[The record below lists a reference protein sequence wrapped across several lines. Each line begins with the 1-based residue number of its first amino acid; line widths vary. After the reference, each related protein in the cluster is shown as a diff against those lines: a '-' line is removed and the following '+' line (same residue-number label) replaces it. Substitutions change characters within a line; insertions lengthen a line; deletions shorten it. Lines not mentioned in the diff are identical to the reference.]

1 MFKLYLN
8 FLRGITTNWIVA
20 LGVALTTAGFLLFII
35 FLFLSLAGAIT
46 NAYVGLLIYLIL
58 PTCFVLGLLLVP
70 IGWFLH
76 KRRSGKTTKEL
87 LAERFES
94 EDVKPRLCGS
104 SIVGMILLLTAVNL
118 VFFGGASM
126 KMLQFMDQPEF
137 CGTACHVMK
146 PEWTVY
152 QESPHA
158 RVACVDCHVGENP
171 EAIVQSKFSG
181 MRQIAQLTLGS
192 YEQPIPTP
200 VHQLRPSRETCENC
214 HWAEKK
220 HGRRLKLI
228 TRYQMDEASTPRYTT
243 LNIKIGSNDGGRKVI
258 HWHAS
263 KDDLV
268 RYASVDDKR
277 EEIIWVEAMQEDG
290 VYKRYTNR
298 TLVSTITGDEIVRS
312 MDCVDCHNR
321 VTHVYEDP
329 SDGIDRRIAEGVLDR
344 SLPYLKREALAAV
357 TRDYPDME
365 AAMGGIERR
374 VQFFYRRSYPD
385 LATAKRVEI
394 DSAVSTL
401 QAFYR
406 RNIHPEM
413 SVTWNS
419 YPDQLTHPASRK
431 GCFRC
436 HNENI
441 ADEAGEPIEDEC
453 TLCHSIIANDSPVP
467 FRFQMTVQE
476 KGDPDAAMHRYLK
489 EEFLST
495 LR

>member
-20 LGVALTTAGFLLFII
+20 LGVALTTASFLLFII
-35 FLFLSLAGAIT
+35 FLLLSLAGAIT
-46 NAYVGLLIYLIL
+46 NAYVGLLIYLTL
-58 PTCFVLGLLLVP
+58 PAAFVLGLLLIP
-70 IGWFLH
+70 IGWLLH
-76 KRRSGKTTKEL
+76 KKKSGKTTKEL
-87 LAERFES
+87 LEESFES
-94 EDVKPRLCGS
+94 EHVQPRFYGS
-104 SIVGMILLLTAVNL
+104 NILGIILLLTVVNL

-126 KMLQFMDQPEF
+126 KMLQFMDQASF

-158 RVACVDCHVGENP
+158 RVDCVDCHVGEST

-181 MRQIAQLTLGS
+181 MRQMKELALGS

-200 VHQLRPSRETCENC
+200 VHELRPSRETCENC

-228 TRYQMDEASTPRYTT
+228 TRYQTDEASTPRYTA
-243 LNIKIGSNDGGRKVI
+243 LNTKIGSNDGGRRVI

-268 RYASVDDKR
+268 RYTSVGDKR

-290 VYKRYTNR
+290 TYKRYMNR
-298 TLVSTITGDEIVRS
+298 TLVSSITGDEIVRS

-329 SDGIDRRIAEGVLDR
+329 SDGIDWRIAEGMLDR

-357 TRDYPDME
+357 TSDYPDME
-365 AAMGGIERR
+365 AAMEGIERR
-374 VQFFYRRSYPD
+374 LQFFYRRNHPD
-385 LATAKRVEI
+385 LATAKQVEI
-394 DSAVSTL
+394 DDAVSTL

-419 YPDQLTHPASRK
+419 YPDQLGHPAREK

-441 ADEAGEPIEDEC
+441 LDEAGKPIEDEC
-453 TLCHSIIANDSPVP
+453 TLCHSIIANDSPDP
-467 FRFQMTVQE
+467 FRFQMAVRE
-476 KGDPDAAMHRYLK
+476 EGDPDAPMHRYLK

>member
-20 LGVALTTAGFLLFII
+20 LGVALTTASFLLFII
-35 FLFLSLAGAIT
+35 FLLLSLAGAIT
-46 NAYVGLLIYLIL
+46 NAYVGLLIYLTL
-58 PTCFVLGLLLVP
+58 PASFVLGVLLIP
-70 IGWFLH
+70 IGWLLH

-87 LAERFES
+87 LAERFGAG
-94 EDVKPRLCGS
+94 DVQPRFYGS
-104 SIVGMILLLTAVNL
+104 NIVGIILLLTVMNL

-126 KMLQFMDQPEF
+126 KMLHFMDQASF

-158 RVACVDCHVGENP
+158 RVDCVDCHVGEST

-181 MRQIAQLTLGS
+181 MRQMVQLARGS

-228 TRYQMDEASTPRYTT
+228 TRYQMDEASTPRYTA
-243 LNIKIGSNDGGRKVI
+243 LNIKIGSNDGGRRVI

-268 RYASVDDKR
+268 RYASVGDKR

-298 TLVSTITGDEIVRS
+298 TLVSSITGDEIVRS

-329 SDGIDRRIAEGVLDR
+329 SDGIDWRIAEGMLDR

-357 TRDYPDME
+357 ARDYPDME
-365 AAMGGIERR
+365 AAMEGIERR
-374 VQFFYRRSYPD
+374 LQFFYRRNYPD
-385 LATAKRVEI
+385 LATAKQVEI

-401 QAFYR
+401 QAFYL

-419 YPDQLTHPASRK
+419 YPNQLGHRARAK

-441 ADEAGEPIEDEC
+441 LDEEGKPIEDEC
-453 TLCHSIIANDSPVP
+453 TLCHSIIANDSPDP
-467 FRFQMTVQE
+467 FRFQMAVQE
-476 KGDPDAAMHRYLK
+476 EGDPDAPMHRYLK

>member
-20 LGVALTTAGFLLFII
+20 LGVALTTASFLLFII
-35 FLFLSLAGAIT
+35 FLLLSLAGAIT
-46 NAYVGLLIYLIL
+46 NAYVGLLIYLTL
-58 PTCFVLGLLLVP
+58 PTCFVLGILLIP

-76 KRRSGKTTKEL
+76 KSSSGKTTDEL
-87 LAERFES
+87 LAERFDPE
-94 EDVKPRLCGS
+94 EVKPRFYGS
-104 SIVGMILLLTAVNL
+104 SVVGMILLLTAINL

-126 KMLQFMDQPEF
+126 TMLRFMDQANF
-137 CGTACHVMK
+137 CGTACHVMN
-146 PEWTVY
+146 PEWTAY

-158 RVACVDCHVGENP
+158 RVACVDCHVGERT
-171 EAIVQSKFSG
+171 EAVVQSKFSG
-181 MRQIAQLTLGS
+181 MRQIAQLAMDS
-192 YEQPIPTP
+192 YTRPIPTP

-214 HWAEKK
+214 HWAAKK

-228 TRYQMDEASTPRYTT
+228 THYQRDEASTPRYTT

-290 VYKRYTNR
+290 AYKRYTNR
-298 TLVSTITGDEIVRS
+298 TLVSKITDDEIVRS

-329 SDGIDRRIAEGVLDR
+329 SEGIDRRIAETMLDR

-357 TRDYPDME
+357 TRDYPDRR
-365 AAMGGIERR
+365 AAMEGIERR
-374 VQFFYRRSYPD
+374 LHFFYRRNYPD

-394 DSAVSTL
+394 DNAVSTL
-401 QAFYR
+401 QAFYL

-419 YPDQLTHPASRK
+419 YPDQLGHPAREK

-441 ADEAGEPIEDEC
+441 VDEAGRPIEDEC
-453 TLCHSIIANDSPVP
+453 TLCHSIIANDSPDP

-476 KGDPDAAMHRYLK
+476 SGDPDAPMHRYLK

-495 LR
+495 LQ

>member
-20 LGVALTTAGFLLFII
+20 LGVALTTASFLLFII
-35 FLFLSLAGAIT
+35 FLLLSLAGAIT
-46 NAYVGLLIYLIL
+46 NAYVGLLLYLTL
-58 PTCFVLGLLLVP
+58 PGCFVLGVLLIP
-70 IGWFLH
+70 IGWFVH

-87 LAERFES
+87 LAERFDPE
-94 EDVKPRLCGS
+94 EVKPRFYGS
-104 SIVGMILLLTAVNL
+104 SVVGMILLLTVVNL

-126 KMLQFMDQPEF
+126 KMLQFMDQANF
-137 CGTACHVMK
+137 CGTACHVMN

-158 RVACVDCHVGENP
+158 RVACVDCHVGESA
-171 EAIVQSKFSG
+171 EAVVQSKFSG
-181 MRQIAQLTLGS
+181 MRQMAQLALDS
-192 YEQPIPTP
+192 YTRPIPTP

-214 HWAEKK
+214 HWAAKK

-228 TRYQMDEASTPRYTT
+228 TRYQTDEASTPRYTT

-268 RYASVDDKR
+268 RYTSVDDKR

-290 VYKRYTNR
+290 AYKRYTNR
-298 TLVSTITGDEIVRS
+298 TLVSKISEDEIVRS

-329 SDGIDRRIAEGVLDR
+329 SEGIDLRIAETMLDR
-344 SLPYLKREALAAV
+344 GLSYLKREALAAV
-357 TRDYPDME
+357 TRGYPDMR
-365 AAMGGIERR
+365 AAMEGIERR
-374 VQFFYRRSYPD
+374 IHFFYRRNYPD

-394 DSAVSTL
+394 DNAVSTL
-401 QAFYR
+401 QAFYL

-413 SVTWNS
+413 SVTWNT
-419 YPDQLTHPASRK
+419 YPDQLGHPAREK

-441 ADEAGEPIEDEC
+441 VDEAGRPIEDEC
-453 TLCHSIIANDSPVP
+453 TLCHSIIANDSPDP
-467 FRFQMTVQE
+467 FRFQMMVQE
-476 KGDPDAAMHRYLK
+476 KGDPDAPMHRYLK

>member
-20 LGVALTTAGFLLFII
+20 LGVALTTSSFLLFII
-35 FLFLSLAGAIT
+35 FLLLSLAGAIT
-46 NAYVGLLIYLIL
+46 NAYVGLLIYLTL
-58 PTCFVLGLLLVP
+58 PSSFVLGLLLIP
-70 IGWFLH
+70 IGWFVH
-76 KRRSGKTTKEL
+76 KKRSGKMTKEL
-87 LAERFES
+87 LEERFES
-94 EDVKPRLCGS
+94 EDIKQRFYGS
-104 SIVGMILLLTAVNL
+104 NIIGMILLLTAINL
-118 VFFGGASM
+118 LFFGGASM
-126 KMLQFMDQPEF
+126 TMLQFMDQPHF

-158 RVACVDCHVGENP
+158 RVDCVDCHVGESA
-171 EAIVQSKFSG
+171 EAVVQSKFSG
-181 MRQIAQLTLGS
+181 MRQMVHLALDS
-192 YEQPIPTP
+192 YARPIPTP

-228 TRYQMDEASTPRYTT
+228 TRYQTDEASTPQYTT

-290 VYKRYTNR
+290 AYKRYTNR
-298 TLVSTITGDEIVRS
+298 RLVSTITGDEIVRS

-321 VTHVYEDP
+321 VTHIYEDP
-329 SDGIDRRIAEGVLDR
+329 SEGIDWRIAEGMLDR
-344 SLPYLKREALAAV
+344 GLPYLKREALAAV
-357 TRDYPDME
+357 TRDYPDMG
-365 AAMGGIERR
+365 AAMEGIERR
-374 VQFFYRRSYPD
+374 LQFFYRRNHPE
-385 LATAKRVEI
+385 LAMVKRVEI

-401 QAFYR
+401 QDFYL

-419 YPDQLTHPASRK
+419 YPDHLGHPARRK

-441 ADEAGEPIEDEC
+441 MDEAGRPIEDEC
-453 TLCHSIIANDSPVP
+453 TICHSIIANDSADP
-467 FRFQMTVQE
+467 FRFQMTVRE
-476 KGDPDAAMHRYLK
+476 RGDPDATMHRYLK